1 MLIWII
7 NIAIGVIGAAVFA
20 GWTRNRRREDY
31 RDISR
36 AEISDDLKAQDEL
49 LEDALTEQSNSRNEW
64 AESPRATPRDRAD

>member
-7 NIAIGVIGAAVFA
+7 NIAIGVIGAAVFV
-20 GWTRNRRREDY
+20 GWMRNRRREDY

-49 LEDALTEQSNSRNEW
+49 LEDVLGQQNRSRSEW
-64 AESPRATPRDRAD
+64 AESSRATEHGRAD